1 MRRRVAQVVL
11 VVALV
16 GVAFALRGRRPTST
30 GGLGPRETPEAV
42 VKALYEAASRGDDKG
57 YLALA
62 GGEFLTSSLESR
74 KDMGAEAYRESLR
87 RSVEG
92 VKGLAMTRVGQGADG
107 SVTLEVELTF
117 VDRNE
122 RQRVVLAPK
131 GRSWV
136 VVAMSRAQRVVPSV
150 PYGTPVFE

>member
-16 GVAFALRGRRPTST
+16 GVAFALRGRRSMPAGSLAQ
-30 GGLGPRETPEAV
+30 GKTPEEV
-42 VKALYEAASRGDDKG
+42 VKALFEAASRGDDKG

-62 GGEFLTSSLESR
+62 GGEFLTSSIESR
-74 KDMGAEAYRESLR
+74 RDMGAEAFRESLR

-92 VKGLAMTRVGQGADG
+92 VKGLAMTRRGQGSDG

-122 RQRVVLAPK
+122 RQRLVLAPK

-136 VVAMSRAQRVVPSV
+136 VVSMTRARRIVPSV

>member
-1 MRRRVAQVVL
+1 MPAGSLAQ
-11 VVALV
+11 
-16 GVAFALRGRRPTST
+16 
-30 GGLGPRETPEAV
+30 EKTPEEV
-42 VKALYEAASRGDDKG
+42 VKALFEAASRGDDEG

-74 KDMGAEAYRESLR
+74 RDTGAEAFREGLR

-92 VKGLAMTRVGQGADG
+92 VKGLAMTRVGQHPDG

-122 RQRVVLAPK
+122 RQRLVLAPR

-136 VVAMSRAQRVVPSV
+136 VFSMTRAQRIVPSV